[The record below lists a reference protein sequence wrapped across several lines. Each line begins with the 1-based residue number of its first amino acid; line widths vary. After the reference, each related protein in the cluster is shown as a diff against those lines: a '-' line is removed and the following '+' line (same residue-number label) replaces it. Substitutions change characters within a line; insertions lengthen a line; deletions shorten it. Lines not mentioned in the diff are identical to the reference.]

1 MAVLIAIPLFII
13 LVILQAGILSRINL
27 LQSSADI
34 ILLVILSWSL
44 QERVKTAWHW
54 AIIGG
59 VIANFATNLP
69 FGTLPFVYSTIAAL
83 GLFLRRR
90 IWKAPLIAMF
100 SGTILGT
107 VTLYGVSYMMVT
119 VSGVLIPLMDTINL
133 VVIPGILLNLLL
145 ALPVYYLVRD
155 LANWIYPE
163 ELES

>member
-1 MAVLIAIPLFII
+1 MAILIAFPLFII
-13 LVILQAGILSRINL
+13 LVILQAGIVSRINF
-27 LQSSADI
+27 LQSSADML
-34 ILLVILSWSL
+34 LLVILSWSI

-59 VIANFATNLP
+59 LIASSATNLP
-69 FGTLPFVYSTIAAL
+69 FYTLPAVYSAISGL
-83 GLFLRRR
+83 GLLLKQR

-107 VTLYGVSYMMVT
+107 VILYTVSYT
-119 VSGVLIPLMDTINL
+119 VVSLGGVMIPLMETINFVL
-133 VVIPGILLNLLL
+133 LPGILLNLLL